1 MFKFI
6 VKRIL
11 TAFVVL
17 LVAMFAVFAILTYI
31 PGSRLGYLNIWG
43 QVDLLDHLFTA
54 LSVKPSLFTRY
65 LRYIYNVF
73 TTFHFAS
80 MARHHDLSATVLQR
94 TRFTLLLT
102 FSGFIFI
109 VIFGIS
115 AGAYAAYKKGS
126 LFDKAVSLLSMFV
139 ASLPPF
145 CLAIY
150 LAMIFCLGLHLL
162 PVFGYDSIKNFILP
176 TITIASASLA
186 TTIQTCRFAV
196 IEELNKPYIK
206 NLRSRGQKEGVILF
220 RHALR
225 NAVLPTISVIREK
238 TASIFVSTFIAE
250 WFYAIP
256 GIGYYLIQGINSRD
270 YGVIMAST
278 MVIAIILLL
287 FNIISEVLY
296 CVFDPQLRSTQ
307 LRGETDV

>member
-1 MFKFI
+1 M
-6 VKRIL
+6 
-11 TAFVVL
+11 VL

-43 QVDLLDHLFTA
+43 QGDLLDHLFTA

-176 TITIASASLA
+176 TITIASASVHKEPAFPRSEGRRHL
-186 TTIQTCRFAV
+186 IQTC
-196 IEELNKPYIK
+196 P
-206 NLRSRGQKEGVILF
+206 
-220 RHALR
+220 
-225 NAVLPTISVIREK
+225 EK
-238 TASIFVSTFIAE
+238 CRLADN
-250 WFYAIP
+250 
-256 GIGYYLIQGINSRD
+256 IGYQGKDCIDLCVDLHCR
-270 YGVIMAST
+270 
-278 MVIAIILLL
+278 MVLCHSGYRILSDSG
-287 FNIISEVLY
+287 N
-296 CVFDPQLRSTQ
+296 
-307 LRGETDV
+307 